1 MICNIL
7 LGSDGL
13 FDNVYDEEIVDI
25 CKNDPSEDPQKIAD
39 SIAQLAS
46 KFANHRTRLSPFAKA
61 AQQQGHLFFIGGKL
75 DDITVLVSRV
85 RKTLKDSSPSTPDQF
100 SMSDSEDGQKS

>member
-1 MICNIL
+1 
-7 LGSDGL
+7 L

-25 CKNDPSEDPQKIAD
+25 CKNEVSEDPQKIAD

-75 DDITVLVSRV
+75 DDITVLACRV
-85 RKTLKDSSPSTPDQF
+85 RKTKDTSTPSSPEQF
-100 SMSDSEDGQKS
+100 SMSDSEEGQKS